1 MLSREDNEL
10 LTRVGPGTPMGAMMR
25 EYWFPVVRSA
35 KLEADGAPERIRLL
49 GEDFVA
55 FRATDGRVGFIDE
68 GCPHRRVSLA
78 LGRNEE
84 NGLRCIFHGWKVD
97 VEGKVIDAP
106 TEPTNRREVFCAHV
120 PTRRYRVHEMAG
132 MVWVYIGMR
141 ETPPPLPNFEWTA
154 LPLDHVQPLRG
165 VLKCNWL
172 QALEATLDSAH
183 VGFLHAR
190 DGAARGTAGQRS
202 ESAFMRQNKAPRF
215 EFEVRQYGFRE
226 AAIRELPEDECYTRI
241 REVVLPN
248 YSLIPRFPGDTG
260 VTVISVP
267 IDDVQVVQWYVRY
280 TLDKPIDPDAY
291 LSFGSDA
298 DDPDF
303 FNSDMGD
310 VSNMWHQDRAAMKA
324 GHWSGIVGRQNA
336 YEDFV
341 VQESMGP
348 IVDRSREFLGAADV
362 VIALARRQLLAAV
375 KAHRDTGAVPFLGVQ
390 QDVRGLRA
398 ISATY
403 AKGEDWKRIDAFNP
417 PEMDWAKA
425 EEAASI

>member
-1 MLSREDNEL
+1 MLSKEDNML
-10 LTRVGPGTPMGAMMR
+10 LTRVGPGTPMGEMMR
-25 EYWFPVVRSA
+25 EYWFPVVRAA

-49 GEDFVA
+49 GENFVA
-55 FRATDGRVGFIDE
+55 FRATDGRIGFIDE
-68 GCPHRRVSLA
+68 GCPHRRVSMA

-97 VEGKVIDAP
+97 VDGCVVDCP
-106 TEPTNRREVFCAHV
+106 TEPAERREQFASRV
-120 PTRRYRVHEMAG
+120 PVRRFAVHEMAG
-132 MVWVYIGMR
+132 MVWVYIGQR
-141 ETPPPLPNFEWTA
+141 ETPPPLPNFEWTD
-154 LPLDHVQPLRG
+154 LPIDHLQPLRG
-165 VLKCNWL
+165 VLRCNWL

-190 DGAARGTAGQRS
+190 DGAARGTLGQRS
-202 ESAFMRQNKAPRF
+202 ESAFMRLNKAPRF

-226 AAIRELPEDECYTRI
+226 AAIRDLPDDECYTRI

-267 IDDVQVVQWYVRY
+267 IDDEAVVQWYVRY
-280 TLDKPIDPDAY
+280 SLNTPIDPETY
-291 LSFGSDA
+291 LTFGSDSG
-298 DDPDF
+298 DPDF

-310 VSNMWHQDRAAMKA
+310 VSNMWNQDRAAMKA

-336 YEDFV
+336 YEDFI

-362 VIALARRQLLAAV
+362 VISLARRRLLEAV
-375 KAHRDTGAVPFLGVQ
+375 KAHRDAGLVPFLGVH

-398 ISATY
+398 VSATH
-403 AKGEDWKRIDAFNP
+403 ARGEDWKTIDAFNP
-417 PEMDWAKA
+417 PEMAWAQA
-425 EEAASI
+425 I